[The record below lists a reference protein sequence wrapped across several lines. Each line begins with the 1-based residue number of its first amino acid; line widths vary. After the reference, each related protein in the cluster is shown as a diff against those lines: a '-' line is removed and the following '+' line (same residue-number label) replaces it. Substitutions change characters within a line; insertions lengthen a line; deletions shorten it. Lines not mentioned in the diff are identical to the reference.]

1 LNAAQDIAPDG
12 QRGPFP
18 PTDATHTS
26 TAVTSQGIFTRKK
39 QHIRVKKTVSPWKS
53 VFSPLGFALPVETP
67 FPPVIFHSLLEG
79 N

>member
-39 QHIRVKKTVSPWKS
+39 QHIRVKKTVFPLEKR
-53 VFSPLGFALPVETP
+53 VFSIRIRSAGGDTVSAGDF
-67 FPPVIFHSLLEG
+67 SLSTLF
-79 N
+79 